1 MSTPSRPHPRSTFL
15 AVASTSVAALA
26 VWRVLQWRARR
37 KARIVAERAARMVQD
52 GAMVSGMVLWRYI
65 FFRR

>member
-1 MSTPSRPHPRSTFL
+1 MSTPRARSAFL
-15 AVASTSVAALA
+15 AVVSTSATTLA

-52 GAMVSGMVLWRYI
+52 GAMVSAVFI
-65 FFRR
+65 

>member
-1 MSTPSRPHPRSTFL
+1 MSTPRARSAFV
-15 AVASTSVAALA
+15 AVASSAAAALA

-52 GAMVSGMVLWRYI
+52 GAMVSSARE
-65 FFRR
+65 FRVAYLFA